1 MANHESIIPS
11 LQAITTMSEETL
23 LEFPCQF
30 PIKAMGKASAPAHA
44 PYLHPCRQNHQE
56 FDLLVIEIVRR
67 HVTDINENAV
77 TTRPSKDG
85 NYIAVTVIIEASSKQ
100 QLDAIYQD
108 LTDHPHVLMAL

>member
-1 MANHESIIPS
+1 
-11 LQAITTMSEETL
+11 MSEETL

-30 PIKAMGKASAPAHA
+30 PIKAMGKTDVE
-44 PYLHPCRQNHQE
+44 L
-56 FDLLVIEIVRR
+56 DLLIIEIVRR
-67 HVTDINENAV
+67 YVDDINEGAV